1 MSRAGQDARES
12 PRATTPA
19 GGNAPEPRTPGSG
32 HQMATR
38 LVWLA
43 VVNHMLRSRR
53 FYERVAVAVIALRA
67 LRQMG
72 QENRASAMAR
82 LTAWN
87 KRELQRLERK
97 AKQQSRAVTGAGRMV
112 HSRPS
117 KDLAK
122 MMDET

>member
-1 MSRAGQDARES
+1 MSRSAQDARRS
-12 PRATTPA
+12 ARAITPA
-19 GGNAPEPRTPGSG
+19 GSNAPKPRSPGFD
-32 HQMATR
+32 QRMTTR

-43 VVNHMLRSRR
+43 MIHHMLRSRR

-82 LTAWN
+82 LAAWN
-87 KRELQRLERK
+87 RREMQRLERK
-97 AKQQSRAVTGAGRMV
+97 AQQQSRAVKGTRQMAR
-112 HSRPS
+112 SRPS

>member
-1 MSRAGQDARES
+1 V
-12 PRATTPA
+12 
-19 GGNAPEPRTPGSG
+19 
-32 HQMATR
+32 ATR

-43 VVNHMLRSRR
+43 VVHHLLRSRR

-72 QENRASAMAR
+72 QENRASTMAR
-82 LTAWN
+82 LAAWN
-87 KRELQRLERK
+87 RREMQRLERK
-97 AKQQSRAVTGAGRMV
+97 AKQQSRAVKGTSQMV

-122 MMDET
+122 MMDPT

>member
-1 MSRAGQDARES
+1 
-12 PRATTPA
+12 
-19 GGNAPEPRTPGSG
+19 
-32 HQMATR
+32 MATR

-43 VVNHMLRSRR
+43 VVHRMLRSRR

-67 LRQMG
+67 LGQMG
-72 QENRASAMAR
+72 LENRASTVER
-82 LTAWN
+82 LAAWN

-97 AKQQSRAVTGAGRMV
+97 AKQPARSAQGTRQMV

-122 MMDET
+122 TMRDP

>member
-1 MSRAGQDARES
+1 MSRSGQDARR
-12 PRATTPA
+12 PGGITPA
-19 GGNAPEPRTPGSG
+19 GGSAAAPRTPGFD
-32 HQMATR
+32 QRMATR

-43 VVNHMLRSRR
+43 VVHYVLRSRR

-82 LTAWN
+82 LAAWN
-87 KRELQRLERK
+87 KREIQRLERK
-97 AKQQSRAVTGAGRMV
+97 AKHPARAVKGTRQMV
-112 HSRPS
+112 HSKAS

-122 MMDET
+122 MMRKT

>member
-1 MSRAGQDARES
+1 MSRSGQDARKP
-12 PRATTPA
+12 PRAIAPA
-19 GGNAPEPRTPGSG
+19 SSSAPEPRTPGFD

-43 VVNHMLRSRR
+43 VVHHILRSRR
-53 FYERVAVAVIALRA
+53 SYERVAVAVIALGA
-67 LRQMG
+67 LRQLG
-72 QENRASAMAR
+72 QANRASAMAR
-82 LTAWN
+82 LAAWN

-97 AKQQSRAVTGAGRMV
+97 AKQQSRAVKGTGQIM

>member
-1 MSRAGQDARES
+1 MSRAGQTPQTAAGHHSGRRNALVS
-12 PRATTPA
+12 P
-19 GGNAPEPRTPGSG
+19 TPGFD
-32 HQMATR
+32 QRMATR

-43 VVNHMLRSRR
+43 VVRHVLRSRL

-82 LTAWN
+82 LAAWN

-97 AKQQSRAVTGAGRMV
+97 AKRQSRVVKGTGQMV

>member
-1 MSRAGQDARES
+1 MSRSGQDARR
-12 PRATTPA
+12 PARAITPA
-19 GGNAPEPRTPGSG
+19 GSNAPALRTPGFD
-32 HQMATR
+32 QRVATR

-43 VVNHMLRSRR
+43 VVHHLLRSRR

-97 AKQQSRAVTGAGRMV
+97 AKQQSRAVKGAGQIM

>member
-1 MSRAGQDARES
+1 
-12 PRATTPA
+12 
-19 GGNAPEPRTPGSG
+19 
-32 HQMATR
+32 
-38 LVWLA
+38 
-43 VVNHMLRSRR
+43 
-53 FYERVAVAVIALRA
+53 
-67 LRQMG
+67 
-72 QENRASAMAR
+72 MAR

-97 AKQQSRAVTGAGRMV
+97 AKQQSRAVKGAGQIM